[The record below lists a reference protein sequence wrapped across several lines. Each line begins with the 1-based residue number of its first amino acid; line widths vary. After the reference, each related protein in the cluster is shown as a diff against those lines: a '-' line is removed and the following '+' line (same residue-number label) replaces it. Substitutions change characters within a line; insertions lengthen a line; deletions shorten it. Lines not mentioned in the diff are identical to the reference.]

1 MKAYGRAVLVLTS
14 VVDVGEG
21 HLQASTALPRR
32 KSPRHVL
39 DGLRDPRAGLNAFD
53 EIKTPCAY
61 NGNRTQIHCSV
72 RCLVAVLALLSWP
85 RSCTYYVFA
94 M

>member
-1 MKAYGRAVLVLTS
+1 MMAGRAVLVLTS

-39 DGLRDPRAGLNAFD
+39 DGLGDPRADLNAFY
-53 EIKTPCAY
+53 EIKIPCAY
-61 NGNRTQIHCSV
+61 NGNRTLIRLFSPL
-72 RCLVAVLALLSWP
+72 LVAVLA
-85 RSCTYYVFA
+85 
-94 M
+94 